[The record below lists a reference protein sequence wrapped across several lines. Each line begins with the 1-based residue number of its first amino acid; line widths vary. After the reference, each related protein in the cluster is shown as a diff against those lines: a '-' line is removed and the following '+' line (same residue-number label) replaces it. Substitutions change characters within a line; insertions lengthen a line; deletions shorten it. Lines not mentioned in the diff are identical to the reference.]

1 MDKKERAKR
10 IESTLEMLDFLK
22 PYKYSVVVVNDT
34 PVVIF
39 DSISREALAK
49 LNAKLKKWDLEH
61 IVILDKSKNPLK
73 A

>member
-1 MDKKERAKR
+1 
-10 IESTLEMLDFLK
+10 
-22 PYKYSVVVVNDT
+22 VNDT